1 MTKTLRR
8 ARPRLILPQTDS
20 DRLSSLALR
29 VPEPTSPAAKL
40 LLEEIER
47 AEVRPDDKIPADVVR
62 MYSTVEFVDEAH
74 GQARTVELV
83 YPGEA
88 DIAAGRISVLTPIG
102 AGLIGLRAGQEIAWP
117 DRDGHVRRLRILKV
131 LPPAQAAT

>member
-29 VPEPTSPAAKL
+29 VPEPTSPAATL